1 MQLLN
6 ILCKLAEHYCSNK
19 ILFSTVQFMHISPKT
34 TNYWQCNCLLV
45 FLAHPVDAKW
55 LETVAC
61 DSELISYVTL
71 SAWQVHI
78 CICIQ

>member
-1 MQLLN
+1 
-6 ILCKLAEHYCSNK
+6 
-19 ILFSTVQFMHISPKT
+19 
-34 TNYWQCNCLLV
+34 V